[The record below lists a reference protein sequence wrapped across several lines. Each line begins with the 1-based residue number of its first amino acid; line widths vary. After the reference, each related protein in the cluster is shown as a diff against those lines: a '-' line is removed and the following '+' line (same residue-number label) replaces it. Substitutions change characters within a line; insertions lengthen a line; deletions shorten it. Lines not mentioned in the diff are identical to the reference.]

1 VWVSI
6 RPPSGTRGALD
17 REARPSYYCR
27 AYDVRLVGGPR
38 RALGTGETQVSRQ
51 SGSVVPRSSVRG
63 RTHVRASVGVAVA
76 VGLALSGSSA
86 ATAADGSTS
95 PKPKPQVLWQ
105 AYPLNPTPAQGT
117 GEAHGVKGGPVSPQ
131 PASAPAQGRDA
142 APRANGTFTI
152 GRLAAA
158 GALAAAIVGLLVLRR
173 RRRRATGRSSAAVA
187 ERPLAEPSMESSD
200 PLPPPRVVRAVRVER
215 RPTPE
220 EDRPRPSAEE
230 KAALKRT
237 SETADAALAA
247 KLKSTTHASTPL
259 QDARQRD
266 LTALKAKLGDPQ
278 TTPRPSPAHSKREHS
293 GNGTT
298 GPEEHAVV
306 RSISDTTGDE
316 KSRPTPKAPARCRIE
331 WRPDGDEYLF
341 SAVARSSTGDESV
354 LLRSPSFEW
363 KRDTPPSKDF
373 PQVGSAY
380 RALVSRLAAEGWM
393 ATGIHGQWYE
403 LELERTAEPV
413 RATNRQEG

>member
-1 VWVSI
+1 
-6 RPPSGTRGALD
+6 
-17 REARPSYYCR
+17 
-27 AYDVRLVGGPR
+27 
-38 RALGTGETQVSRQ
+38 
-51 SGSVVPRSSVRG
+51 
-63 RTHVRASVGVAVA
+63 VGVALV
-76 VGLALSGSSA
+76 LALSGSSA

-117 GEAHGVKGGPVSPQ
+117 GGAHGVKGGPVSPQ

-142 APRANGTFTI
+142 TPRANSTFTT

-158 GALAAAIVGLLVLRR
+158 GVLAAAIVGLFVLLRR
-173 RRRRATGRSSAAVA
+173 RRRAAPSGRMAGQATGNSTAGRRLLHALSQEHGLLAPAKRGERGRAASASGRSSAVVA
-187 ERPLAEPSMESSD
+187 ERHLAETSMESSD
-200 PLPPPRVVRAVRVER
+200 PLAPPRVVQAVRVER
-215 RPTPE
+215 RPRPE
-220 EDRPRPSAEE
+220 QNRPRPSAEE

-237 SETADAALAA
+237 SDTAEAASAA
-247 KLKSTTHASTPL
+247 KLKSSAHASTAL
-259 QDARQRD
+259 KDARQRD
-266 LTALKAKLGDPQ
+266 LTALKAKLGDSQ
-278 TTPRPSPAHSKREHS
+278 TTPSPSPAHSKREHT

-316 KSRPTPKAPARCRIE
+316 TSRPTPEAPARCRVE

-341 SAVARSSTGDESV
+341 CAVARSSTGDESV
-354 LLRSPSFEW
+354 LLSSPSFEW

-373 PQVGSAY
+373 PQVGGAY
-380 RALVSRLAAEGWM
+380 RALVSRLAADGWM

-413 RATNRQEG
+413 RATNRQEGRT